1 MVWESGMDARV
12 QRMLDHFEIR
22 ELIEAYVHAC
32 DRCDLEGTKDCYWE
46 DSYDHHG
53 PIAGSGWQF
62 ATDCIASLDQY
73 WTSCTHHLGQSRI
86 KVDGDSAGVETYY
99 FASLTRDQDGAEM
112 LDLQVGR
119 YVDVIERRDGVW
131 RIKDR
136 RCIQEWAIT
145 IPNTGSFVDRASFLP
160 GLRGEEDIS
169 FRVLG
174 LKMGNARI
182 DRPD

>member
-1 MVWESGMDARV
+1 
-12 QRMLDHFEIR
+12 
-22 ELIEAYVHAC
+22 
-32 DRCDLEGTKDCYWE
+32 
-46 DSYDHHG
+46 
-53 PIAGSGWQF
+53 
-62 ATDCIASLDQY
+62 
-73 WTSCTHHLGQSRI
+73 
-86 KVDGDSAGVETYY
+86 
-99 FASLTRDQDGAEM
+99 M